1 MTNLPTCFRIVDMR
15 AAEER
20 PSGSSVQEKHS
31 DECHNQQAEMN
42 LFFKVAAMSFYYAAV
57 RVPSRYHMPNH

>member
-1 MTNLPTCFRIVDMR
+1 MR

-57 RVPSRYHMPNH
+57 HVPSRYHMPNH